1 MIDYCK
7 SGVALLKAGC
17 EAFQQEFQSQAGFN
31 PMEKCM
37 TIASACNLYWRK
49 HHLTPHTIAVE
60 PLGGWRGAKV
70 NQSLKAVGL
79 CRPNPTRPQ
88 RW

>member
-31 PMEKCM
+31 PME
-37 TIASACNLYWRK
+37 
-49 HHLTPHTIAVE
+49 
-60 PLGGWRGAKV
+60 
-70 NQSLKAVGL
+70 
-79 CRPNPTRPQ
+79 
-88 RW
+88 